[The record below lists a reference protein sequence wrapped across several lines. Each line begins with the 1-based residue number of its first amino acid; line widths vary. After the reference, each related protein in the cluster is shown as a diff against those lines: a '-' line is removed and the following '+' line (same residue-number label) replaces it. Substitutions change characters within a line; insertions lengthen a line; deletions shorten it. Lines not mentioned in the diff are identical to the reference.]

1 MNIFKKV
8 TIVENKESFAEP
20 MIFKPTPDTSS
31 TNLKSFRGD
40 YRLFENFTN
49 RKIKVGYNL

>member
-31 TNLKSFRGD
+31 ANLIKGN
-40 YRLFENFTN
+40 YHLFENFTN